1 MTFIYLFIFS
11 FMIFAAPGDPPQNFR
26 NSSVTA
32 TSVTLAWN
40 EPTVP
45 NGIITDY
52 IIRYQGGTVTV
63 HSGDELSHTFDELN
77 ENDNFTFTI
86 GARTSVGEGPTAS
99 LDVSTL
105 EAGKRE

>member
-1 MTFIYLFIFS
+1 
-11 FMIFAAPGDPPQNFR
+11 MIFAAPGDPPQNFR

-32 TSVTLAWN
+32 TSITLAWN

-63 HSGDELSHTFDELN
+63 YSGDGLSHTFDELN

-86 GARTSVGEGPTAS
+86 GARTSAGEGPTAS

-105 EAGKRE
+105 EAGKENKNHDYVIFYH